1 MKVYRQLLCLLL
13 TLLCLAPLRSY
24 AAGAVELS
32 HPASLTITA
41 AHQGAAI
48 AGMQFD
54 AYLISTVDASG
65 ELTPLARY
73 QDWADA
79 LDIRGQNDAA
89 WQELALSLERE
100 LVLDGGVKP
109 SRSAV
114 TDESGVARFTEMAL
128 GLYLVRGHSVERD
141 GWVYTTLPF
150 FVLLPEQELDS
161 NTWNYDVLAQAKP
174 EQGEAL
180 RDFTVLKLWE
190 DECHPDRRPGS
201 ITVQLLCDG
210 EPYGE
215 PVTLPEDGR
224 WQHTWTDLPVNH
236 HWTVTETRVEGYQEP
251 DIRREGNTF
260 LITNT
265 CDGPQEPEQP
275 ELPQT
280 GQLWWP
286 VPLLLC
292 AGLALL
298 AVGLLRRRGAR

>member
-1 MKVYRQLLCLLL
+1 MRKRCKYALALLL
-13 TLLCLAPLRSY
+13 ALLCLAPATAQ
-24 AAGAVELS
+24 AAGSVDLT

-41 AHQGAAI
+41 VYEDVPV

-54 AYLISTVDASG
+54 AYLISTVDECG
-65 ELTPLARY
+65 ELTPLERY
-73 QDWADA
+73 QDWAEA

-89 WQELALSLERE
+89 WQEMALTLERE
-100 LVLDGGVKP
+100 IVVSGDVSP

-114 TDESGVARFTEMAL
+114 TDESGVADFAELPL
-128 GLYLVRGHSVERD
+128 GLYLILGHGVERD
-141 GWVYTTLPF
+141 GWVYTNLPF
-150 FVLLPEQELDS
+150 FVLLPEQE
-161 NTWNYDVLAQAKP
+161 NNAWCYDVTARAKL
-174 EQGEAL
+174 EQSEVL

-190 DECHPDRRPGS
+190 DDCHPDRRPES

-210 EPYGE
+210 EPYGD

-251 DIRREGNTF
+251 TLRQEGNVF
-260 LITNT
+260 YLTNT
-265 CDGPQEPEQP
+265 CDTPDQP
-275 ELPQT
+275 DLPQT

-298 AVGLLRRRGAR
+298 IVGLLRRRGVR